1 MKGTDS
7 TQVIQSE
14 VASANTTSQV
24 TSKLEVV
31 CCNETFVL
39 SIYEMTHQNCSRKI
53 FTTKIFHAKILAHE
67 IRRYPRTRTTCLCLV
82 PKLATVF
89 ILKILKSYLRIFLI
103 HLTHCFFTAVT
114 LGTPGSHALMAWAL
128 LKQRRRFHTRTN
140 ATLGLSASSVK
151 SRHTDVK
158 FTSRLQA
165 IQKMHLLTQTP
176 SWPIFVEDCGDFI
189 YPLSD
194 ANTRDSKWLKER
206 KVSTR

>member
-1 MKGTDS
+1 MGDKISDWWKKTWRIMDGPMSRSPELDLNS
-7 TQVIQSE
+7 PPVQAE
-14 VASANTTSQV
+14 VA
-24 TSKLEVV
+24 
-31 CCNETFVL
+31 VL
-39 SIYEMTHQNCSRKI
+39 KKKCR
-53 FTTKIFHAKILAHE
+53 
-67 IRRYPRTRTTCLCLV
+67 LCLV

-103 HLTHCFFTAVT
+103 HLAHCFFTAVT
-114 LGTPGSHALMAWAL
+114 LGTPGSHALLAWAL

-176 SWPIFVEDCGDFI
+176 NPDVLSESGRESGRLATNFCGN
-189 YPLSD
+189 P
-194 ANTRDSKWLKER
+194 T
-206 KVSTR
+206 STHP

>member
-1 MKGTDS
+1 MGIPS
-7 TQVIQSE
+7 RLL
-14 VASANTTSQV
+14 AP
-24 TSKLEVV
+24 KLY
-31 CCNETFVL
+31 
-39 SIYEMTHQNCSRKI
+39 IG
-53 FTTKIFHAKILAHE
+53 
-67 IRRYPRTRTTCLCLV
+67 LCLV

-176 SWPIFVEDCGDFI
+176 NPDVLSESGREGGRLATNFVEIPPLPTLKPHSWTKI
-189 YPLSD
+189 YSSRLFTSLSEGI
-194 ANTRDSKWLKER
+194 T
-206 KVSTR
+206 VSQET